1 MAPIDI
7 VQAQA
12 EVASNEERVIVAEA
26 AIKAAQDNLRALILD
41 PGTPDFW
48 NVVFEPTRRGVVRGA
63 GDRRRRGRAQRARQA
78 VGSAEREEQPR
89 AERHQHQVLPQP
101 GQA

>member
-26 AIKAAQDNLRALILD
+26 AIK
-41 PGTPDFW
+41 
-48 NVVFEPTRRGVVRGA
+48 
-63 GDRRRRGRAQRARQA
+63 RRRTICAR
-78 VGSAEREEQPR
+78 
-89 AERHQHQVLPQP
+89 
-101 GQA
+101 